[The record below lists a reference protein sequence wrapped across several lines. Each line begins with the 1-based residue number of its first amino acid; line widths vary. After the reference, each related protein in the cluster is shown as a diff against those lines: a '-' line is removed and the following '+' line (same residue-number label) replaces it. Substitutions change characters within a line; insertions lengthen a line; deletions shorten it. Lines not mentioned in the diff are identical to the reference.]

1 MHNVN
6 EVPVHLD
13 AIICTIMETL
23 VAEINGLK
31 KVYVTAILAVLAD
44 GLKLLLYG
52 SLVLLMLR
60 NSSLLDVKPK
70 DEYVYR
76 TIIVIIEYPL

>member
-1 MHNVN
+1 MN

-31 KVYVTAILAVLAD
+31 KVYVLAILAVLGD
-44 GLKLLLYG
+44 GLKLLLSG

-76 TIIVIIEYPL
+76 IIIVIIECPL